1 MLGDLSKRMKDQ
13 ELVLRFWAFYR
24 FDYLDPK
31 NKKEISSFLDKAMED
46 IKKGDDVYRA
56 EFQGRYLTAIERCL
70 QLLGEKGFEKNPASR
85 RRSKNATL
93 FEVWMV
99 MLVKLTENEF
109 GRLVYNQ
116 SEFQNKVQTLLK
128 DAEFINVISYSTQR
142 KEHVEIRYEKVNALI
157 KEMLND

>member
-1 MLGDLSKRMKDQ
+1 M
-13 ELVLRFWAFYR
+13 
-24 FDYLDPK
+24 P
-31 NKKEISSFLDKAMED
+31 
-46 IKKGDDVYRA
+46 
-56 EFQGRYLTAIERCL
+56 
-70 QLLGEKGFEKNPASR
+70 
-85 RRSKNATL
+85 TL

-109 GRLVYNQ
+109 NRLVYNQ
-116 SEFQNKVQTLLK
+116 KKFQKKVQTLLE